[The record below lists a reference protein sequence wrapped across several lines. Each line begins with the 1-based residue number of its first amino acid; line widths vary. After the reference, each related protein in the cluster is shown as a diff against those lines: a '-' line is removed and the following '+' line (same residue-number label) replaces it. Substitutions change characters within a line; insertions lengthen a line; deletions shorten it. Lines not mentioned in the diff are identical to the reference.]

1 MNIVSQFFDINSV
14 FFTVFDY
21 PMSYLEF
28 FGTILTIWCVW
39 LTSKAKILS
48 WPVGIAGS
56 LLYLFLFYQIQ
67 LYSDLMEQVYF
78 IVTGI
83 IGWYMWVRY
92 KKEQESDHATV
103 IPSVNSTKENLIWVG
118 VIVLGTAVLTY
129 FTMNF
134 NNWWPQYFPEP
145 VSYPMLD
152 ALTTVMSFVA
162 QFLLMKKKAESWIL
176 WIIVDAIGIGLYWV
190 KGVKFLS
197 LEYLLFFFIAS
208 YGLYNW
214 LKIYRKHHVKKS

>member
-1 MNIVSQFFDINSV
+1 MNIISQFFDINSI

-48 WPVGIAGS
+48 WPIGLAGS

-67 LYSDLMEQVYF
+67 LYSDLMEQIYF

-92 KKEQESDHATV
+92 KKEQEADHQSV
-103 IPSVNSTKENLIWVG
+103 IPAVSSIKENLCWLAVVVVG
-118 VIVLGTAVLTY
+118 TVLMSYL
-129 FTMNF
+129 TMNF
-134 NNWWPQYFPEP
+134 NNWWPKYFPEP
-145 VSYPMLD
+145 VSYPVLD
-152 ALTTVMSFVA
+152 AFTTVMSFVA
-162 QFLLMKKKAESWIL
+162 QFLLMKKRIESWIL

-214 LKIYRKHHVKKS
+214 IKIYRKHHVKKS

>member
-1 MNIVSQFFDINSV
+1 MNFIPQFFDINLI

-21 PMSYLEF
+21 PMSYIEF

-67 LYSDLMEQVYF
+67 LYSDLMEQIYF
-78 IVTGI
+78 IVTSV
-83 IGWYMWVRY
+83 IGWYMWMRY
-92 KKEQESDHATV
+92 KKEQEADHATV
-103 IPSVNSTKENLIWVG
+103 IPAVNSIKENLIWIG

-134 NNWWPQYFPEP
+134 NNWWPQFFPEP

-162 QFLLMKKKAESWIL
+162 QFLLMRKRVESWIL